1 MTTVFV
7 DTNEITDWLS
17 FHQVLSQLFGF
28 PSFYGNNMNALI
40 DCLSYLDD
48 PDAEM
53 TRIHVVPGRTLA
65 IQLGAVESFRARCP
79 EQFAALQDAC
89 AFVNWR
95 RTSEQTP
102 PLIALS
108 YYD

>member
-1 MTTVFV
+1 MTIVFV
-7 DTNEITDWLS
+7 DTTEITDWIS
-17 FHQVLSQLFGF
+17 FHRVLSQIFGF
-28 PSFYGNNMNALI
+28 PAFYGNNMNALI
-40 DCLSYLDD
+40 DCFGYLDE
-48 PDAEM
+48 PGAEM
-53 TRIHVVPGRTLA
+53 TSVHVLPGRTLA
-65 IQLGAVESFRARCP
+65 IQLGAANNFRERCP

-95 RTSEQTP
+95 RTHEQGP